1 MKDNKV
7 IVTIL
12 EIVKFIASA
21 LIGYFGGNAVF

>member
-12 EIVKFIASA
+12 EIVKFVASA